1 MLTRRAPSVRRA
13 PRRGGDLRAAIL
25 RAARRLY
32 LAHGSD
38 GVTARRVARAIGT
51 SPTAIYLHFRGLGD
65 ILEHL
70 RMEGH
75 ELLASYLTAVDATLP
90 ALQRLREMGRAYFR
104 FGVEHPGYFDL
115 MFQGRPGMRRRREA
129 VQREMFTLLILRDVV
144 QAGMA
149 RRELRS
155 DLDPTVVTN
164 ALWAE
169 IHGVTALM
177 TAGLLVETSAGHA
190 DDVRDAALDGAL
202 AWLAPPGRTERR

>member
-1 MLTRRAPSVRRA
+1 
-13 PRRGGDLRAAIL
+13 
-25 RAARRLY
+25 
-32 LAHGSD
+32 
-38 GVTARRVARAIGT
+38 VARAIGT

-75 ELLASYLTAVDATLP
+75 ELLASYLTAAGATLP
-90 ALQRLREMGRAYFR
+90 ALERLREMGRAYFR

-190 DDVRDAALDGAL
+190 DDVRDAVLAGAL
-202 AWLAPPGRTERR
+202 IWLAPRRAR

>member
-1 MLTRRAPSVRRA
+1 MLTKRAPSVSRASRRS
-13 PRRGGDLRAAIL
+13 GDLRAAIL
-25 RAARRLY
+25 HAARRLY
-32 LAHGSD
+32 LAHGTD

-75 ELLASYLTAVDATLP
+75 ELLASYLTAVDAGLP
-90 ALQRLREMGRAYFR
+90 ALERLREMGKAYFR

-115 MFQGRPGMRRRREA
+115 MFQGRPGTRRRREA
-129 VQREMFTLLILRDVV
+129 VQREMFTLLILRDAV

-149 RRELRS
+149 RRQLRS
-155 DLDPTVVTN
+155 DLDTTVVTN

-177 TAGLLVETSAGHA
+177 TAGLLVETSSGRAE
-190 DDVRDAALDGAL
+190 DVRDAVLDGTL
-202 AWLAPPGRTERR
+202 AWLAPVRTGRR